1 MNPYRKK
8 ISFLIILLV
17 LCILISI
24 FLGRFF
30 ISPKM
35 FFDVLSDSIKGVE
48 NNPSESSIIFE

>member
-1 MNPYRKK
+1 MNTYRKK
-8 ISFLIILLV
+8 ISFLLIILI

-35 FFDVLSDSIKGVE
+35 FFNVLSDGIKGVE
-48 NNPSESSIIFE
+48 NNSIESSIIFK